1 MSKIIF
7 MGTPDFSTKVLEML
21 IAEHDVIAVVTQ
33 PDRPVGRKR
42 TLTPPPVKKVAVEHD
57 IAVYQPEKL
66 AQSEDLKVLIDLNFR
81 HPSPCKQQAMVISRE
96 YGYISVLL
104 IVSNQFSRLHD

>member
-21 IAEHDVIAVVTQ
+21 IAEHEVIAVVTQ

-42 TLTPPPVKKVAVEHD
+42 VLTPPPVKKVAETYH
-57 IAVYQPEKL
+57 IPVYQPEKL
-66 AQSEDLKVLIDLNFR
+66 KDSVLILGLINCKS
-81 HPSPCKQQAMVISRE
+81 PSASMSIIATR
-96 YGYISVLL
+96 
-104 IVSNQFSRLHD
+104 